1 MKTNKEI
8 ITEIITDLEK
18 TVGLNWPTA
27 WNAKVTR
34 DKLIE
39 CWSNPSI
46 VDWKYFN
53 YSSHTS
59 LTRVFKKIFSNF
71 KKENRRS
78 WKLHTLYIYGYKYC
92 PKCNNIKNLNT
103 FSNCKSKIDN
113 KYSICLI
120 CSKLDYKERSEYYK
134 EYREENKEKAKEYRE
149 ENKEKTKEYNS
160 KYYQEHKKEDLARQA
175 KHRASKLQ
183 RTPVWNNLQEIKEI
197 YLRCPEGYH
206 VDHEIPLQGKLVS
219 GLHVPENLQY
229 LTAKENLSK
238 SNKYKVE

>member
-8 ITEIITDLEK
+8 ITEIIEDLEK
-18 TVGLNWPTA
+18 TVGLIWPTA

-39 CWSNPSI
+39 CWSDPSV

-78 WKLHTLYIYGYKYC
+78 WKLHTLYIYNYKYC
-92 PKCNNIKNLNT
+92 PKCNNIEPLNNFYDCT
-103 FSNCKSKIDN
+103 SKIDN
-113 KYSICLI
+113 KYSSCIN
-120 CSKLDYKERSEYYK
+120 CSKLYYKENSEYYK
-134 EYREENKEKAKEYRE
+134 DYREENKDKIKDYRE
-149 ENKEKTKEYNS
+149 ENREKIIEYNK
-160 KYYQEHKKEDLARQA
+160 KYYQEHKKEDIATQA
-175 KHRASKLQ
+175 KRRAAKLQ
-183 RTPVWNNLQEIKEI
+183 RTPSWGNEQKIKEI
-197 YLRCPEGYH
+197 YLSCPEGMH
-206 VDHEIPLQGKLVS
+206 VDHVIPLQGKLVS
-219 GLHVPENLQY
+219 GLHVSENLQY

-238 SNKYKVE
+238 SNTYEVE